1 MYTLDDPR
9 RFARVL
15 ELTVPWA
22 HSYADMRPGFTD
34 RERRERYRQAAAG
47 RLERLP
53 GNPLWWAYRITV
65 QKTGRQLDVDNVAK
79 TIVDAFCTAQIARD
93 GSSYLSL
100 GLYPDDTFDFVRVL
114 QVIGSRS
121 TDGDRTTIEIFACV
135 NE

>member
-1 MYTLDDPR
+1 MIRGDSR
-9 RFARVL
+9 GCWNSRFRGHTATQTCGRGSPT
-15 ELTVPWA
+15 E
-22 HSYADMRPGFTD
+22 SG
-34 RERRERYRQAAAG
+34 ERDIG
-47 RLERLP
+47 KLP
-53 GNPLWWAYRITV
+53 PDGLSACLCNPLWWAYRITV

-93 GSSYLSL
+93 GSSYLGL